1 MTDEVELVE
10 ETPSSATL
18 LPLPNYLLH
27 LLLLLL
33 LLGLQP
39 LLIISPSLRALTPG
53 SLYASSRS
61 SHPCLFV
68 CLFVV
73 TGSVSL
79 RFCLQAPSITLS
91 HPPISGRPDLE
102 KNNQLFNLEKRSKAF
117 ATLYLASFLFMS
129 YFGYSMH

>member
-10 ETPSSATL
+10 ETPSSANL

-27 LLLLLL
+27 LLLL

-39 LLIISPSLRALTPG
+39 LLIISPSLRALILP
-53 SLYASSRS
+53 APCM
-61 SHPCLFV
+61 HPQDQVRLVCLFV
-68 CLFVV
+68 CLFAV
-73 TGSVSL
+73 TGLVSL

-102 KNNQLFNLEKRSKAF
+102 KNNQLFNLEKSTKAF
-117 ATLYLASFLFMS
+117 AILYLASFLFMS
-129 YFGYSMH
+129 YFG